1 MLLHC
6 GRRQQRIPSASCD
19 SEIIREENSVQ
30 LEATAPSDISTDDV
44 SDISTQT
51 DCSVDDSLAGS
62 HLGGSGDSDSEKDTT
77 SLPSQMHH
85 GFPSRAPPGLDPPQR
100 CKHSCCELLSPIS
113 SPLDVPDV
121 PHHSRFTSGGI
132 AAPQKVARRWSRN
145 LPLQEGMRVSAPKET
160 HNCTHGRVKL
170 PPGTAEVRNTN
181 TSDSLAAIAEALD
194 KLGPKEL
201 TTVKCLLDAREHS
214 AAAETSGRMSVP
226 LSHHAFTPFQGR
238 SRACGKPS
246 KAAKGN
252 SSTSQVDSKAEPLN
266 DNDSL
271 STMLSSLALIEDSRI
286 LTLRKLGRLGFSS
299 TSALQT
305 YLSQFGI
312 VDRIMVCHSRHKVQ
326 SKAQAFRVRPGIL
339 GFAVMSNAKDAASA
353 LDVGTTH
360 VVSGV
365 EIEVFPFQRQQQ
377 F

>member
-1 MLLHC
+1 
-6 GRRQQRIPSASCD
+6 
-19 SEIIREENSVQ
+19 
-30 LEATAPSDISTDDV
+30 
-44 SDISTQT
+44 
-51 DCSVDDSLAGS
+51 
-62 HLGGSGDSDSEKDTT
+62 
-77 SLPSQMHH
+77 MH
-85 GFPSRAPPGLDPPQR
+85 
-100 CKHSCCELLSPIS
+100 
-113 SPLDVPDV
+113 
-121 PHHSRFTSGGI
+121 
-132 AAPQKVARRWSRN
+132 
-145 LPLQEGMRVSAPKET
+145 VSAPKKT

-170 PPGTAEVRNTN
+170 PPGTAEVCNTK
-181 TSDSLAAIAEALD
+181 TSDSLAALAEALD

-214 AAAETSGRMSVP
+214 TAAETSGRMSVP

-252 SSTSQVDSKAEPLN
+252 SSTLQVDSKAEPL
-266 DNDSL
+266 NDSL

-326 SKAQAFRVRPGIL
+326 SKTQAFRVRPGIL
-339 GFAVMSNAKDAASA
+339 GFAVMNNAKDAASA